1 MVLTTTEEYQEIKI
15 VTRYNFIDMAQITGV
30 SSGTHHTLT
39 LVLNSV
45 PETRKLHFFILGL
58 CRWVNENSCVF
69 SQEVAELDEEHRLLF
84 DSILFTHA
92 VPSACQTVVSKRQL
106 RLVNALCTEVTQ
118 QLLPED
124 EEAKEATQQLLPED
138 EEAKEVTQQLL
149 PEDEEAKEVTQQ
161 LLPEDEEAKEAKDAL
176 TGAFEGRVP
185 RVLLGLVRRL
195 TSLKAYDQ
203 MGTFREGGKVGQRD
217 AFLEQIDGVD
227 I

>member
-106 RLVNALCTEVTQ
+106 RLVSALCTEATQ

-124 EEAKEATQQLLPED
+124 EKATEATQQLLPEDKEAKEATQQLLPED
-138 EEAKEVTQQLL
+138 
-149 PEDEEAKEVTQQ
+149 
-161 LLPEDEEAKEAKDAL
+161 KEAKDAL
-176 TGAFEGRVP
+176 ARAFEGRVP

>member
-124 EEAKEATQQLLPED
+124 EEAKE
-138 EEAKEVTQQLL
+138 VTQQLL

>member
-15 VTRYNFIDMAQITGV
+15 VTRYNFIDMTQITGV

-58 CRWVNENSCVF
+58 CRWVNENSCAF

-92 VPSACQTVVSKRQL
+92 VPSACQPVVSKRQQ
-106 RLVNALCTEVTQ
+106 RLGNALCAEVAR
-118 QLLPED
+118 QLLPE
-124 EEAKEATQQLLPED
+124 AK
-138 EEAKEVTQQLL
+138 
-149 PEDEEAKEVTQQ
+149 
-161 LLPEDEEAKEAKDAL
+161 EAKEAKDAL
-176 TGAFEGRVP
+176 AEAFEGRVP

-195 TSLKAYDQ
+195 RSLKAYDQ

-217 AFLEQIDGVD
+217 AFLEQIDGVGVSEGRER
-227 I
+227 

>member
-106 RLVNALCTEVTQ
+106 RLVSALCTEVTQQLLPEDEKATEVTQ

-138 EEAKEVTQQLL
+138 EKAT
-149 PEDEEAKEVTQQ
+149 
-161 LLPEDEEAKEAKDAL
+161 EAKDAL
-176 TGAFEGRVP
+176 ARAFEGRVP

>member
-106 RLVNALCTEVTQ
+106 RLVSALCTEVTQ

-124 EEAKEATQQLLPED
+124 KEAT
-138 EEAKEVTQQLL
+138 
-149 PEDEEAKEVTQQ
+149 
-161 LLPEDEEAKEAKDAL
+161 EAKDAL
-176 TGAFEGRVP
+176 ARAFEGRVP

>member
-106 RLVNALCTEVTQ
+106 RLVSALCTEVTQ

-124 EEAKEATQQLLPED
+124 EKAKEATQQLLPED
-138 EEAKEVTQQLL
+138 EKATEATQQLL
-149 PEDEEAKEVTQQ
+149 PEDEK
-161 LLPEDEEAKEAKDAL
+161 AKDAL
-176 TGAFEGRVP
+176 ARAFEGRVP

>member
-138 EEAKEVTQQLL
+138 EKAKEATQQLL
-149 PEDEEAKEVTQQ
+149 PEDEKAT
-161 LLPEDEEAKEAKDAL
+161 EAKDAL
-176 TGAFEGRVP
+176 AGAFEGRVP

>member
-106 RLVNALCTEVTQ
+106 RLVSALCTEVTQ

-124 EEAKEATQQLLPED
+124 EKATEVTQQLLPEDKEAKEATQQLLPED
-138 EEAKEVTQQLL
+138 EK
-149 PEDEEAKEVTQQ
+149 
-161 LLPEDEEAKEAKDAL
+161 AKDAL
-176 TGAFEGRVP
+176 ARAFEGRVP

>member
-106 RLVNALCTEVTQ
+106 RLVSALCTEVTQ

-124 EEAKEATQQLLPED
+124 EKATEVTQQLLPEDEKAKEATQQLLPED
-138 EEAKEVTQQLL
+138 EKAT
-149 PEDEEAKEVTQQ
+149 
-161 LLPEDEEAKEAKDAL
+161 EAKDAL
-176 TGAFEGRVP
+176 ARAFEGRVP

>member
-106 RLVNALCTEVTQ
+106 RLVSALCTEVTQQLLPEDEKATEVTQ

-138 EEAKEVTQQLL
+138 EK
-149 PEDEEAKEVTQQ
+149 
-161 LLPEDEEAKEAKDAL
+161 AKDAL
-176 TGAFEGRVP
+176 ARAFEGRVP

>member
-106 RLVNALCTEVTQ
+106 RLVSALCTEVTQ

-124 EEAKEATQQLLPED
+124 EKAT
-138 EEAKEVTQQLL
+138 EVTQQLL
-149 PEDEEAKEVTQQ
+149 PEDEK
-161 LLPEDEEAKEAKDAL
+161 AKDAL
-176 TGAFEGRVP
+176 ARAFEGRVP

-203 MGTFREGGKVGQRD
+203 MGTFREGGKVGLRGR
-217 AFLEQIDGVD
+217 ASTRRSR
-227 I
+227 

>member
-124 EEAKEATQQLLPED
+124 EKATEA
-138 EEAKEVTQQLL
+138 
-149 PEDEEAKEVTQQ
+149 TQQ

-227 I
+227 T

>member
-106 RLVNALCTEVTQ
+106 RLVSALCTEVTQQLLPEDEKATEVTQ

-138 EEAKEVTQQLL
+138 EK
-149 PEDEEAKEVTQQ
+149 
-161 LLPEDEEAKEAKDAL
+161 AKDAL
-176 TGAFEGRVP
+176 ARAFEGRVP

-227 I
+227 T

>member
-118 QLLPED
+118 QLL
-124 EEAKEATQQLLPED
+124 LED

-149 PEDEEAKEVTQQ
+149 PEDEKATEATQQ

-227 I
+227 T

>member
-124 EEAKEATQQLLPED
+124 EEAKE
-138 EEAKEVTQQLL
+138 VTQQLL
-149 PEDEEAKEVTQQ
+149 PEDEKATEATQQ

-227 I
+227 T

>member
-106 RLVNALCTEVTQ
+106 RLVSALCTEVTQ

-124 EEAKEATQQLLPED
+124 EKAKEATQQLLPED
-138 EEAKEVTQQLL
+138 EKATEATQQLL
-149 PEDEEAKEVTQQ
+149 PEDEKAT
-161 LLPEDEEAKEAKDAL
+161 EAKDAL
-176 TGAFEGRVP
+176 ARAFEGRVP

>member
-106 RLVNALCTEVTQ
+106 RLVSALCTEVTQ

-124 EEAKEATQQLLPED
+124 EKATEATQQLLPED
-138 EEAKEVTQQLL
+138 EKATEATQQLL
-149 PEDEEAKEVTQQ
+149 PEDEKAT
-161 LLPEDEEAKEAKDAL
+161 EAKDAL
-176 TGAFEGRVP
+176 ARAFEGRVP

>member
-106 RLVNALCTEVTQ
+106 RLVSALCTEVTQ

-124 EEAKEATQQLLPED
+124 EKATEVTQQLLPEDEKAKEATQQLLPED
-138 EEAKEVTQQLL
+138 EKAT
-149 PEDEEAKEVTQQ
+149 
-161 LLPEDEEAKEAKDAL
+161 EAKDAL
-176 TGAFEGRVP
+176 ARAFEGRVP

-227 I
+227 V

>member
-106 RLVNALCTEVTQ
+106 RLVSALCTEVTQ

-124 EEAKEATQQLLPED
+124 EKAT
-138 EEAKEVTQQLL
+138 EVTQQLL
-149 PEDEEAKEVTQQ
+149 PEDEKAKEATQQ

>member
-106 RLVNALCTEVTQ
+106 RLVSALCTEVTQ

-124 EEAKEATQQLLPED
+124 EKATEVTQQLLPEDEKATEVTQQLLPEDEKAKEATQQLLPED
-138 EEAKEVTQQLL
+138 EKAT
-149 PEDEEAKEVTQQ
+149 
-161 LLPEDEEAKEAKDAL
+161 EAKDAL
-176 TGAFEGRVP
+176 ARAFEGRVP

>member
-1 MVLTTTEEYQEIKI
+1 MLTTTEEYQEIKI

-118 QLLPED
+118 QLL
-124 EEAKEATQQLLPED
+124 LED

-149 PEDEEAKEVTQQ
+149 PEDEKATEATQQ

-227 I
+227 T

>member
-118 QLLPED
+118 QLL
-124 EEAKEATQQLLPED
+124 LED

-149 PEDEEAKEVTQQ
+149 PEDEKATEATQQ

>member
-124 EEAKEATQQLLPED
+124 EEAKE
-138 EEAKEVTQQLL
+138 VTQQLL
-149 PEDEEAKEVTQQ
+149 PEDEKATEATQQ